1 MARCGL
7 RDPAGFRRVYGSG
20 ERYNGR
26 FMTAFVLPNDLE
38 QQRLGVTASRKTS
51 VRAVERNRMKRLL
64 RESFRLSG
72 ATLAGLQTNYDW
84 VLNARRSLLTVKSV
98 EPMEEFQRIVAR
110 VAMDEQR
117 FSLRS
122 GRQEQ

>member
-1 MARCGL
+1 
-7 RDPAGFRRVYGSG
+7 
-20 ERYNGR
+20 
-26 FMTAFVLPNDLE
+26 MTAFVLPNALE
-38 QQRLGVTASRKTS
+38 RQRFGVTASRKTS

-64 RESFRLSG
+64 RESFRLSS

-84 VLNARRSLLTVKSV
+84 VLNARRSLLIVKSV

-117 FSLRS
+117 FSLCS
-122 GRQEQ
+122 GRQE

>member
-1 MARCGL
+1 M
-7 RDPAGFRRVYGSG
+7 RDPAEFRRVYGRG

-26 FMTAFVLPNDLE
+26 FMTAFVLPNDSE
-38 QQRLGVTASRKTS
+38 HQRLGVTASRKTS
-51 VRAVERNRMKRLL
+51 VRAIERNRMKRLL
-64 RESFRLSG
+64 RESFRLSE

-110 VAMDEQR
+110 VASDEQLI
-117 FSLRS
+117 SIRS
-122 GRQEQ
+122 EHQEQ